1 MNHELS
7 ELLPLFHVVIQPE
20 LKLRRH
26 KGAHEFQRVAARQL
40 ILRLSLELR
49 IQHLAGKHIGRA
61 GKDVFREKLH
71 SLHRELMRVD
81 EVLHRLKETVFQPVF
96 MRAA

>member
-1 MNHELS
+1 MDHEFR
-7 ELLPLFHVVIQPE
+7 ELLPLFHMVIQPE

-26 KGAHEFQRVAARQL
+26 KSAHEFQSVAARQL
-40 ILRLSLELR
+40 ILCLSLELR

-71 SLHRELMRVD
+71 ALHGELMRVD
-81 EVLHRLKETVFQPVF
+81 EVLHRLKETVLQAIF